1 MGTFLKSIE
10 PNRCKLSCMFGEME
24 VSADILSDGTL
35 RCYAPCHE
43 PGRVPF
49 YVTCSNRLACSEVRE
64 FEFRAIDSQFMEISD
79 PDNRVTDEMYF
90 SMRLEKLLTLG
101 PNAQQISVVSTTM
114 EKQELCNKIS
124 LLMSESDEWS
134 NLLKLIDEGL
144 GFLGENPKDELVE
157 QLMKE
162 KLYVW
167 LLHKVNE
174 EDKGPCVLDKEGQ
187 GVIHLAAALG
197 YDWSIRPIITA
208 GVNINFRDANGW
220 TALHW
225 AAFCGRFIF
234 VTFFFSHFCSAY
246 EILHQHIKSS
256 CFHLV
261 HVMELICLV
270 R

>member
-1 MGTFLKSIE
+1 MSCRFLSLDKVSSLKFILFVQVLVTGTFLKSIE
-10 PNRCKLSCMFGEME
+10 ANKCKLSCMFGEIE
-24 VSADILSDGTL
+24 VPVDILSDGTL
-35 RCYAPCHE
+35 RCYASHHE
-43 PGRVPF
+43 PCRVPF
-49 YVTCSNRLACSEVRE
+49 YITCSNRLACSEVRE

-79 PDNRVTDEMYF
+79 PDNRITDEMYL

-114 EKQELCNKIS
+114 EKQELRNKIS

-157 QLMKE
+157 RLMKD

-174 EDKGPCVLDKEGQ
+174 EGKGPCVLDKEGQ
-187 GVIHLAAALG
+187 GVIHFAGALG
-197 YDWSIRPIITA
+197 YDWAIRPIITA

-225 AAFCGRFIF
+225 AAFCGRFIIY
-234 VTFFFSHFCSAY
+234 FFSHFC
-246 EILHQHIKSS
+246 IVL
-256 CFHLV
+256 
-261 HVMELICLV
+261 
-270 R
+270 